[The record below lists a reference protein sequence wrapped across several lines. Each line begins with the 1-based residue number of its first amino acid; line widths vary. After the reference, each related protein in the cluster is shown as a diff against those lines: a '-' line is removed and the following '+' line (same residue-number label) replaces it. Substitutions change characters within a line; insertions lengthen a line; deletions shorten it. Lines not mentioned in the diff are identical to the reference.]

1 MVATGSSSR
10 RPWLRLRAAVAGA
23 RIAGARIAGAR
34 IAGALIAGALAL
46 AGCSSGQG
54 GTGSG
59 SAAPQSSAAAA
70 NPNLDLGTPL
80 GGKPL
85 PDVKLVNQFGQ
96 PMSLSQFRGKV
107 LLIGFVDSEC
117 ATVCPLTTLAML
129 EAKQMLGA
137 AGDHVQ
143 LLGINA
149 NPDAITISDVMG
161 YSRAHNMVNRWDFLT
176 GSLAQLK
183 ASWKAFNVY
192 AKIDS
197 GQVDH
202 TPALY
207 VIDAQGREQKV
218 YLTTMAYSS
227 ITQSAQVVA
236 QEVAGLLPG
245 HPVLAHSQSLAYISG
260 QKPSQTVRLPAA
272 LPPSPAAGG
281 PVTLGPGQPHLVVFF
296 ATWLSEI
303 GDLRGQLT
311 SLNSYVQAAKS
322 RHLPSLTAVD
332 EAVTEPTA
340 DAARTYIQGLKQPL
354 SYQVGLD
361 TTGRLADG
369 YGVQDQPWFV
379 LTSPSGKIVWSHDG
393 WLSSAGLEAA
403 VAKHS

>member
-1 MVATGSSSR
+1 MVVTDPSGRRSR
-10 RPWLRLRAAVAGA
+10 LRL
-23 RIAGARIAGAR
+23 
-34 IAGALIAGALAL
+34 GALLLGAALSGTVAL
-46 AGCSSGQG
+46 AGCSGGQ
-54 GTGSG
+54 G
-59 SAAPQSSAAAA
+59 SAAAGPATSPGPSAAAA

-85 PDVKLVNQFGQ
+85 PDVRLENQFGQ
-96 PMSLSQFRGKV
+96 PMSLRQFRGKV

-117 ATVCPLTTLAML
+117 TTVCPLTTLAML
-129 EAKQMLGA
+129 EAKQLLGA
-137 AGDHVQ
+137 AGDQVQ
-143 LLGINA
+143 LLGIDA
-149 NPDAITISDVMG
+149 NPDAISVSDALG

-176 GSLAQLK
+176 GSLPQLE
-183 ASWKAFNVY
+183 ATWKAFSIY
-192 AKIDS
+192 ARIDS

-227 ITQSAQVVA
+227 ISQSAQVVA

-245 HPVLAHSQSLAYISG
+245 HPVLARSQSLAYITG
-260 QKPSQTVRLPAA
+260 QTPAQTVRLPAA
-272 LPPSPAAGG
+272 VPASVPAGG
-281 PVTLGPGQPHLVVFF
+281 QVTLGPGQPHLVVFF

-303 GDLRGQLT
+303 FDLRGQLT
-311 SLNSYVQAAKS
+311 GLNSYAQAAGA

-332 EAVTEPTA
+332 EAVSEPTS
-340 DAARTYIQGLKQPL
+340 DAARTYIEGLKQPL
-354 SYQVGLD
+354 AYQVGLD
-361 TTGRLADG
+361 TTGRVADG

-379 LTSPSGKIVWSHDG
+379 LTSSSGKIVWSHDG
-393 WLSSAGLEAA
+393 WLSSSALEAA

>member
-1 MVATGSSSR
+1 MVTAGPSGRRSR
-10 RPWLRLRAAVAGA
+10 LGTLLLGTAVAGV
-23 RIAGARIAGAR
+23 
-34 IAGALIAGALAL
+34 LAL
-46 AGCSSGQG
+46 AGCSAAQGSSAQGSSGG
-54 GTGSG
+54 PATSPG
-59 SAAPQSSAAAA
+59 SSAAAA

-85 PDVKLVNQFGQ
+85 PDVRLENQFGQ

-117 ATVCPLTTLAML
+117 TTVCPLTTLAML
-129 EAKQMLGA
+129 QAKQLLGA

-143 LLGINA
+143 LLGIDA
-149 NPDAITISDVMG
+149 NPDAISVSDVMG
-161 YSRAHNMVNRWDFLT
+161 YSRAHSMVNRWDLLT

-183 ASWKAFNVY
+183 ASWKAFNIY
-192 AKIDS
+192 ARIDS

-207 VIDAQGREQKV
+207 VIDAQGREQKL

-260 QKPSQTVRLPAA
+260 QTPAQTTRLPAA
-272 LPPSPAAGG
+272 VPAGG
-281 PVTLGPGQPHLVVFF
+281 QVTLGPGQPRLVVFF

-303 GDLRGQLT
+303 SALGSDLTG
-311 SLNSYVQAAKS
+311 LNSYAQAARTK
-322 RHLPSLTAVD
+322 HLPALTAVD
-332 EAVTEPTA
+332 EAVTEPA
-340 DAARTYIQGLKQPL
+340 PDAARRYVQGLRQPL
-354 SYQVGLD
+354 AYQIGLD
-361 TTGRLADG
+361 TTGRVADG
-369 YGVQDQPWFV
+369 YGVQDQPWWV

-393 WLSSAGLEAA
+393 WLSSSALESA
-403 VAKHS
+403 VAQHS

>member
-1 MVATGSSSR
+1 MVATDPSGRRSR
-10 RPWLRLRAAVAGA
+10 LRL
-23 RIAGARIAGAR
+23 
-34 IAGALIAGALAL
+34 GALLLGAALSGAVAL
-46 AGCSSGQG
+46 AGCSGGQA
-54 GTGSG
+54 
-59 SAAPQSSAAAA
+59 SAGASPATSPGSSAAAA

-85 PDVKLVNQFGQ
+85 PDVRLENQFGQ
-96 PMSLSQFRGKV
+96 PMSLRQFRGKV

-117 ATVCPLTTLAML
+117 TTVCPLTTLAML
-129 EAKQMLGA
+129 EAKQLLGA

-143 LLGINA
+143 LLGIDA
-149 NPDAITISDVMG
+149 NPDAITVSDALG

-176 GSLAQLK
+176 GSLPQLE
-183 ASWKAFNVY
+183 ASWKAFSIY
-192 AKIDS
+192 ARIDS

-245 HPVLAHSQSLAYISG
+245 HPVLAHSQSLAYITG
-260 QKPSQTVRLPAA
+260 QTPAQTLRLPAA
-272 LPPSPAAGG
+272 VPASGPAGG
-281 PVTLGPGQPHLVVFF
+281 QVTLGPGQPHLVVFF

-303 GDLRGQLT
+303 FDLRGQLT
-311 SLNSYVQAAKS
+311 GLNSYAHAARA
-322 RHLPSLTAVD
+322 RHLPPLTAVD
-332 EAVTEPTA
+332 EAVTEPTS
-340 DAARTYIQGLKQPL
+340 DAARAYIEGLKQPIA
-354 SYQVGLD
+354 YQVGLD
-361 TTGRLADG
+361 TTGRVADG

-379 LTSPSGKIVWSHDG
+379 LTSSSGKIVWSHDG
-393 WLSSAGLEAA
+393 WLSSSALEAA
-403 VAKHS
+403 VARHS